1 MSYFL
6 QNALI
11 VLRQL
16 VMLYLIVVVGV
27 VAERMKWF
35 PEKAAK
41 RCAQLL
47 MFVVAPCIIIRSFLV
62 MEYSSEVLR
71 NLGFALLGGLLL
83 HGLGI
88 TITWHAFRGKKNPD
102 TDPILH
108 YGSIYGNNGYMGL
121 PLAQAMVGDIG
132 VFYVSIVVL
141 TFSMFAFT
149 HGQYIMSGGAVKHQG
164 AEGKSQRV
172 TQFKVKSLLLNAA
185 TIAVLIGFPLFLF
198 RVPYRIPAQV
208 FEIVTW
214 PINSIAAMNTPLAML
229 MFGTFLSRTNFSSI
243 MRNKKILLTGVIKL
257 FITPLVVMGALLS
270 LRVDR
275 TLLHALMI
283 PAAAPSANNTVV
295 FAALHEKDAG
305 YAAQVVS
312 LISLISIITM
322 PTMIALALSVVG

>member
-16 VMLYLIVVVGV
+16 VMLYLIVAVGV
-27 VAERMKWF
+27 AAERLNWF

-62 MEYSSEVLR
+62 MEYSPEILR
-71 NLGFALLGGLLL
+71 NLGIALMGGLLL
-83 HGLGI
+83 HGVGMAL
-88 TITWHAFRGKKNPD
+88 TWHAFRGRKHPD

-121 PLAQAMVGDIG
+121 PLAQALVGDIG

-149 HGQYIMSGGAVKHQG
+149 HGMFVMSGGAVRNRSAGGQG
-164 AEGKSQRV
+164 QV
-172 TQFKVKSLLLNAA
+172 QPFKWKNLLLNSA
-185 TIAVLIGFPLFLF
+185 TIAVMIGFPLFLF
-198 RVPYRIPAQV
+198 RVPYRVPAAA
-208 FEIVTW
+208 FELVTW
-214 PINSIAAMNTPLAML
+214 PINTIAAMNTPLAML
-229 MFGTFLSRTNFSSI
+229 MFGTFLSRAKFSSI
-243 MRNKKILLTGVIKL
+243 LRNKKIFLTMVIKL
-257 FITPLVVMGALLS
+257 FVAPLVVMSTLLAL
-270 LRVDR
+270 RADR

-295 FAALHEKDAG
+295 FAAMHDRDAG

-312 LISLISIITM
+312 LISLISIATM
-322 PTMIALALSVVG
+322 PTMIALALSMAG

>member
-16 VMLYLIVVVGV
+16 IMLYLIVAVGV
-27 VAERMKWF
+27 LAERMKWF
-35 PEKAAK
+35 PENVAK

-47 MFVVAPCIIIRSFLV
+47 MYVVAPCIIIRSFLV
-62 MEYSSEVLR
+62 MEYSPEILR
-71 NLGFALLGGLLL
+71 NLGIALLGGLLL

-88 TITWHAFRGKKNPD
+88 AISWHAFRGKKNPD

-149 HGQYIMSGGAVKHQG
+149 HGMFVMSGAAVRNPQAGDRNQG
-164 AEGKSQRV
+164 IARFEWK
-172 TQFKVKSLLLNAA
+172 KLLFNAA
-185 TIAVLIGFPLFLF
+185 TLAVLVGFPLFLF
-198 RVPYRIPAQV
+198 RVPVPELVR
-208 FEIVTW
+208 W
-214 PINSIAAMNTPLAML
+214 PIDTIARMNTPLAML
-229 MFGTFLSRTNFSSI
+229 MFGTFLSRTRFNS
-243 MRNKKILLTGVIKL
+243 MLRNKKVLLTGLIKL
-257 FITPLVVMGALLS
+257 FITPSIVLTALLA
-270 LRVDR
+270 LRADR
-275 TLLHALMI
+275 TLVHALMI

-295 FAALHEKDAG
+295 FAALHDRDAG

-312 LISLISIITM
+312 LISLVSIITM
-322 PTMIALALSVVG
+322 PTMIALALSLAG

>member
-16 VMLYLIVVVGV
+16 MMLYLIVAVGV
-27 VAERMKWF
+27 VAERLNWF

-62 MEYSSEVLR
+62 MEYSPEILR
-71 NLGFALLGGLLL
+71 NLGIALLGGLLL
-83 HGLGI
+83 HGTGMAL
-88 TITWHAFRGKKNPD
+88 TWHAFRGRKHPD
-102 TDPILH
+102 TDPVLH

-149 HGQYIMSGGAVKHQG
+149 HGMFVMSGGAVRNPASG
-164 AEGKSQRV
+164 RNRV
-172 TQFKVKSLLLNAA
+172 TKFEVKKLFLNPA
-185 TIAVLIGFPLFLF
+185 TIAVAIGFPLFLL
-198 RVPYRIPAQV
+198 RVPALVPAGA
-208 FEIVTW
+208 FEIFTW
-214 PINSIAAMNTPLAML
+214 PIDTIASMNTPLAML
-229 MFGTFLSRTNFSSI
+229 MFGTFLSRTNFNSLL
-243 MRNKKILLTGVIKL
+243 RNKKVLLTGLIKL
-257 FITPLVVMGALLS
+257 FITPSIVLTALLA
-270 LRVDR
+270 LRADR

-295 FAALHEKDAG
+295 FAALHERDAG

-322 PTMIALALSVVG
+322 PTMIALALSLVG

>member
-16 VMLYLIVVVGV
+16 VMLYLIVAVGV
-27 VAERMKWF
+27 LAERMKWF
-35 PEKAAK
+35 PENVAK

-47 MFVVAPCIIIRSFLV
+47 MYVVAPCIIVRSFLV
-62 MEYSSEVLR
+62 MEYSPEILR
-71 NLGFALLGGLLL
+71 NLGIALLGGLLL

-88 TITWHAFRGKKNPD
+88 AITWHAFRGKKHPD
-102 TDPILH
+102 TDPVLH

-149 HGQYIMSGGAVKHQG
+149 HGQFVMSGGAVRNPSAGSKG
-164 AEGKSQRV
+164 ITKFEWK
-172 TQFKVKSLLLNAA
+172 KLLLNAA
-185 TIAVLIGFPLFLF
+185 TIAVLVGFPLFLF
-198 RVPYRIPAQV
+198 RVPVP
-208 FEIVTW
+208 EIIRW
-214 PINSIAAMNTPLAML
+214 PIDNIAAMNTPLAML
-229 MFGTFLSRTNFSSI
+229 MFGTFLSRTNFNS
-243 MRNKKILLTGVIKL
+243 MLRNKKVLLAGVIKL
-257 FITPLVVMGALLS
+257 FVTPSIVLAALLA
-270 LRVDR
+270 LRADR

-295 FAALHEKDAG
+295 FAALHDKDAG

-312 LISLISIITM
+312 LISLVSIITM
-322 PTMIALALSVVG
+322 PTMIALALSLVG